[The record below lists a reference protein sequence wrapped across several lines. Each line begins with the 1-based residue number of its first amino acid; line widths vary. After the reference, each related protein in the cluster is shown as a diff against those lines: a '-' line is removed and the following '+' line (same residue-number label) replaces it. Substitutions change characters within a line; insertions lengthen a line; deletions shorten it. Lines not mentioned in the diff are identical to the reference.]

1 MSKVAKA
8 RAKGLPV
15 FYGDA
20 KRSEIFRMLGVQNA
34 KMVIVTLGRPE
45 NTVKAASMLLRNF
58 PNLEVWLRLS
68 DNAKVEMLRKMGAH
82 VVVPQLFEASLQLG
96 ENVLNNLGI
105 TSEDAKQTVEKIR
118 AQQKLQV

>member
-1 MSKVAKA
+1 MVIILTIINVSNVQIIVKHVHHQH
-8 RAKGLPV
+8 
-15 FYGDA
+15 
-20 KRSEIFRMLGVQNA
+20 VQNA